1 MTRTLP
7 DPTKALMPLTRTC
20 CGALVALALGAL
32 AAPAARADQPL
43 WEIGL
48 GAGLVQLPHYRG
60 SNESGRWLLPVP
72 FVVYR
77 GDILRAD
84 RNGARAV
91 LYDGSRVDVDLSF
104 AASAPARSKDDVAR
118 QGMSD
123 LAPTIEIG
131 PKVNVRLHEGGGIK
145 VDLRVPVRK
154 VITLESSPRDI
165 GWSVAPVI
173 NLDLRTGGFP
183 LGMQAGPIW
192 GDRRLHAYF
201 YDVPALAATA
211 TRSAYAASGGYAG
224 WQAALGSAR
233 RIDNTWVGAFVRYDS
248 LAGAAFE
255 PSPLVRSRHNL
266 AFGVAFAWIFAQS
279 SERVAERF

>member
-1 MTRTLP
+1 
-7 DPTKALMPLTRTC
+7 MPLTRTC
-20 CGALVALALGAL
+20 HGALLALALGAL

-43 WEIGL
+43 WEVGL
-48 GAGLVQLPHYRG
+48 GAGLMQLPHYRG
-60 SNESGRWLLPVP
+60 SNESSRWVLPVP

-104 AASAPARSKDDVAR
+104 AASAPARSKDDIAR
-118 QGMSD
+118 SGMSD

-131 PKVNVRLHEGGGIK
+131 PRVNVRLHQGSGYK
-145 VDLRVPVRK
+145 VDLRLPVRK

-165 GWSVAPVI
+165 GWSATPVV
-173 NLDLRTGGFP
+173 NVDTRVGDFP
-183 LGMQAGPIW
+183 LGMQIGPIW

-201 YDVPALAATA
+201 YDVPALAATT
-211 TRSAYAASGGYAG
+211 TRPAYAASGGYAG
-224 WQAALGSAR
+224 WQATLGSAR
-233 RIDNTWVGAFVRYDS
+233 RYDQLWVGAFLRADS

-255 PSPLVRSRHNL
+255 ASPLVRTRHNI
-266 AFGVAFAWIFAQS
+266 AFGLAFAWVFAQS
-279 SERVAERF
+279 SERVDDRR